1 MMPNPDLK
9 EYEVLKETVLNNAKR
24 VKDLLDK
31 VHLLDDITV
40 DHENRLD
47 DIEKGDYNNRL
58 DTLEDYN
65 RAHS

>member
-24 VKDLLDK
+24 MKDLLDK
-31 VHLLDDITV
+31 IRLLDDITA
-40 DHENRLD
+40 DHESRLDQIEEGDYSNRLND
-47 DIEKGDYNNRL
+47 
-58 DTLEDYN
+58 LEDYN